1 MNRWRSYWNTAPN
14 VLSDDPFKQVGKT
27 VRGQAVTRRQLSIM
41 VRSIVDHLALRPAD
55 RVLDLG
61 CGNGMI
67 TEQVAQHCS
76 SLVAVDFSV
85 PLIAN
90 ARSQHS
96 GAHIDYLEADVT
108 DLPTGILCDR
118 FDKIY
123 MQEALQ
129 HLDEAGLSRLLG
141 SLTRSASHEAPLFF
155 GAVPDAMGLRRF
167 YDTPERYAEYQR
179 RLSLGTEAIGTW
191 WDQDRLAVIARLNG
205 YATRFLPQDEAL
217 HTAHYRFDMLCVP
230 QADAR

>member
-1 MNRWRSYWNTAPN
+1 MNRWRSHWNTAPN

-27 VRGQAVTRRQLSIM
+27 VQGRAVTVRQLRIM

-67 TEQVAQHCS
+67 TVQVAQHCS
-76 SLVAVDFSV
+76 SMLAVDFSA
-85 PLIAN
+85 PLIAS

-96 GAHIDYLEADVT
+96 GAHIDYVETDVT
-108 DLPTGILCDR
+108 DLPVGILSDR

-129 HLDEAGLSRLLG
+129 HLDEADLSRLLG
-141 SLTRSASHEAPLFF
+141 SLARSASHAAPLFF
-155 GAVPDAMGLRRF
+155 GAVPDAMRLRSF
-167 YDTPERYAEYQR
+167 YDTPERYAEYQSC
-179 RLSLGTEAIGTW
+179 LSLGTEAIGTW
-191 WDQDRLAVIARLNG
+191 WDRDRLASIARLNG
-205 YATRFLPQDEAL
+205 YATRFLPQNEGL
-217 HTAHYRFDMLCVP
+217 HTAHYRFDVLCDP
-230 QADAR
+230 S